1 MNICFIVPQVMKA
14 VSGGLNVQV
23 NNIADSLKKKGI
35 DVTFYNPWETY
46 DWNEIDMAHIF
57 KSEFAT
63 YHIAQWL
70 HESKVPFAVSPVF
83 YNTHKPINIRVLI
96 KLSKIVQKL
105 ISGVRTDL
113 DCVHDICQFSTKV
126 LPNTYAEKK
135 FIEKGIGI
143 TPGKISVIPNG
154 VEKRFADADSSLF
167 IKTHG
172 LKNFI
177 ISVANFGYKRKNML
191 NLIYALEKIDH
202 PAVLIGTIYNN
213 AYGNRCRERM
223 KKSKNI
229 LWLNAVDHDDP
240 ILASAYAASKV
251 FVLPSYF
258 ETPGLTALEAGLAG
272 ANIVITPHGGTKE
285 YFGSMAEY
293 VNPQDIS
300 SIKNCITTALDKK
313 PNPELKKHIL
323 NNYSYS
329 AIVEKLITVYQKIIK
344 NQ

>member
-23 NNIADSLKKKGI
+23 SKIAETLKQKGI

-46 DWNEIDMAHIF
+46 DWDKIDLAHIF
-57 KSEFAT
+57 KTEFET

-70 HESKVPFAVSPVF
+70 HESKTPFAVSPVF
-83 YNTHKPINIRVLI
+83 YNLHNPISIRIFLTM
-96 KLSKIVQKL
+96 SKTVQKL
-105 ISGVRTDL
+105 IKGVRTDL
-113 DCVHDICQFSTKV
+113 DCVRDICQFSIKV

-143 TPGKISVIPNG
+143 SPEKIKVIPNG
-154 VEKRFADADSSLF
+154 VEKLFAYADPSLF

-172 LKNFI
+172 LKDFI
-177 ISVANFGYKRKNML
+177 LSVANFGYKRKNML

-213 AYGNRCRERM
+213 AYGNKCRERM

-229 LWLNAVDHDDP
+229 LWLNAVDHNDP

-272 ANIVITPHGGTKE
+272 ANIVITPYGGTKE
-285 YFGSMAEY
+285 YFGTMAEY
-293 VNPQDIS
+293 VNPLDIS
-300 SIKNCITTALDKK
+300 SIKNCITTALDKN
-313 PNPELKKHIL
+313 PNPELKKHIFDT
-323 NNYSYS
+323 YAYP
-329 AIVEKLITVYQKIIK
+329 AIAEKLVTCYQEIISK
-344 NQ
+344 